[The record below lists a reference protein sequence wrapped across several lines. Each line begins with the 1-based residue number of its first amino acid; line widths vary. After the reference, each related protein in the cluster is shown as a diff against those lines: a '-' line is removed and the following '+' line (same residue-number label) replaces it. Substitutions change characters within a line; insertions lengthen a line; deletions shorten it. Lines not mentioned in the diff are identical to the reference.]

1 LRRFSPL
8 PNGAMLT
15 IQDLTYRVG
24 GRTLLDK
31 ASLSISAGHR
41 VGLVGPNGVGKSTL
55 FKLITGELI
64 ADSGDIG
71 LIKNTTI
78 GWVKQDLP
86 EDDTPLIDVVLA
98 ADAERAALMLEAETV
113 HDPDRMGYIY
123 TRLDEISAYDAPSR
137 AATILSGLGFNEE
150 AQNRP
155 ISDFSGGWRMRV
167 ALAATLFRRPNL
179 LMLDEP
185 TNHLDFEA
193 MVWLE
198 SYLMRFTETLLIISH
213 DRDILNK
220 TVTHILHMEDKKL
233 NAYTGTYDEFER
245 RRAEKMLNQ
254 QALREKQLKQKEHM
268 QKFVDR
274 FGATASKA
282 RQAQSRL
289 KAIQKM
295 DIVDAVMA
303 ERVTAFIFPE
313 PQELRSPL
321 ITLENV
327 DAGYEPGKP
336 ILRNLSLRIDMDDRI
351 ALLGANGNGKST
363 LVKLLSG
370 RLKEMAGEIHKSG
383 KLKVGYFAQFQTDEL
398 EVHLTPYQTMQEVM
412 LGIAEP
418 KVRAA
423 LGKFGF
429 DKDKAD
435 TKVGELSGGEKARLL
450 FCLMSYDAPHIMLL
464 DEPTNH
470 LDMDARE
477 ALTQALNNYTGAVI
491 LVSHDPHLVESVA
504 DRLWLV
510 QDGTCVP
517 YEDDLEAYKKLV
529 VQQRKREREGTKQ
542 EARSK
547 KSGKKSSASNNEK
560 QAAKLEEALALIAE
574 RKDAL
579 ENELANASAAGDASQ
594 LKRLN
599 QSYTQIQKDYA
610 AAEKE
615 LEAFIAS
622 L

>member
-1 LRRFSPL
+1 
-8 PNGAMLT
+8 MLT

-55 FKLITGELI
+55 FKLITGELM
-64 ADSGDIG
+64 ADGGDIS
-71 LIKNTTI
+71 IVKNASI

-86 EDDTPLIDVVLA
+86 DDDTKLIDIVLA
-98 ADAERAALMLEAETV
+98 ADTERESLMKEAETTE
-113 HDPDRMGYIY
+113 DPDRIGYIY

-137 AATILSGLGFNEE
+137 AATILSGLGFDEE

-198 SYLMRFTETLLIISH
+198 SYLMKFTETLIIISH

-220 TVTHILHMEDKKL
+220 TVTHILHMENQKL

-268 QKFVDR
+268 QKFIDR

-303 ERVTAFIFPE
+303 ERVTAFSFPD
-313 PQELRSPL
+313 PTELRSPL
-321 ITLENV
+321 ITLDDV

-336 ILRNLSLRIDMDDRI
+336 ILKRLNLRIDMDDRI

-370 RLKEMAGEIHKSG
+370 RLPQLAGDVNKSG

-398 EVHLTPYQTMQEVM
+398 EVDITPYQTMQAVM
-412 LGIAEP
+412 KTAPEP

-423 LGKFGF
+423 LGQFGF

-450 FCLMSYDAPHIMLL
+450 FCLMGYDAPHIMLL

-477 ALTQALNNYTGAVI
+477 ALMQALNNYTGAVI
-491 LVSHDPHLVESVA
+491 LVSHDPHLVETVA

-510 QDGTCVP
+510 ADGTCVP
-517 YEDDLEAYKKLV
+517 FEDDLEAYRNLV
-529 VQQRKREREGTKQ
+529 VQQRRREREGSRQ
-542 EARSK
+542 EARASKKDK
-547 KSGKKSSASNNEK
+547 KSGGSNAEK
-560 QAAKLEEALALIAE
+560 QAAKLEEALALLTE
-574 RKDAL
+574 RKNAL
-579 ENELANASAAGDASQ
+579 ENELAEVSALGDAGQ

-599 QSYTQIQKDYA
+599 QTYAKVQKEHA
-610 AAEKE
+610 EAEKSFE
-615 LEAFIAS
+615 DFVATL
-622 L
+622 